1 MSSFAS
7 AVFKATI
14 GLLINKA
21 RDTAAEKLKE
31 GDVTDE
37 KFRSLIVREIDQ
49 INSKLDGLARKDL
62 LSSIN
67 IFKEGIAIL
76 FEVFKQANRGVKELS
91 ETDVTGQEAAVAATA
106 VTKDITEVSLQSS
119 SSASAKA
126 VSLAK
131 ELTDL
136 QLVDLDES
144 SKELLSDAKERF
156 KQARSRATD
165 AFSNEGLDTQDRI
178 LAMMVRV
185 MATLLEKVDNPKNA
199 LTPCRVCLEQ
209 LHALPAVKNGFKV
222 ALTKGFK
229 SRFGKDE
236 RKAIISAVCDIN
248 HAIFDVTHIAGLGG
262 LVWPLID
269 VGEDN
274 VHPLRDPRV
283 VKINQQNTR
292 YIGYYPMQ
300 WSFGMG
306 IVKEA
311 RGICTNTK
319 DQFIVGDRVDGNVK
333 VFDSDGNFLRALE
346 LELERSIIVLGVATD
361 QDDNV
366 YVLCGDDFVHQNDD
380 QVHIFDKDNNKH
392 RCFAVHGLVA
402 SRLTVV
408 EKNSKQVFVLGRTRN
423 PIFVVN
429 VYEAD
434 GTFVRS
440 FFGDHQFDEYRGA
453 LITTRHDGRVMVL
466 NRHGHVMVYS
476 AKGDCLHHFSVRPP
490 HVCIDWTMGK
500 SAIHWANEHVIVVSL
515 CGDSDLMPPSSV
527 FDVSIYTEV
536 GELVNHFPIRS
547 CDKREYIMG
556 ITMNRQGRI
565 ALGLYGSVES
575 EILVF

>member
-1 MSSFAS
+1 MSSIAS
-7 AVFKATI
+7 AIFKATI

-37 KFRSLIVREIDQ
+37 KFRRLIVREIDQ

-62 LSSIN
+62 LSSVN
-67 IFKEGIAIL
+67 TFKEGIAIL
-76 FEVFKQANRGVKELS
+76 FEVFKQANRGVKEFS
-91 ETDVTGQEAAVAATA
+91 ETDVTGQEATVATTA
-106 VTKDITEVSLQSS
+106 ATKDITEVSLQSS

-131 ELTDL
+131 ELANLQVIDL
-136 QLVDLDES
+136 NES

-156 KQARSRATD
+156 KQARRRATD
-165 AFSNEGLDTQDRI
+165 AFSNEALDSHDRI

-185 MATLLEKVDNPKNA
+185 MATILEKVDNPKNA

-222 ALTKGFK
+222 ALAKGLK
-229 SRFGKDE
+229 SRFGKNE

-248 HAIFDVTHIAGLGG
+248 HAIFDVTHMAGLDV
-262 LVWPLID
+262 LHVVWPLIE
-269 VGEDN
+269 VGADN

-283 VKINQQNTR
+283 AEINQQNTQ

-300 WSFGMG
+300 WSFGMDV
-306 IVKEA
+306 IKRA
-311 RGICTNTK
+311 KGICTNTK
-319 DQFIVGDRVDGNVK
+319 DQFIVGDLKDVK

-346 LELERSIIVLGVATD
+346 LELERWIIVLDVATD

-366 YVLCGDDFVHQNDD
+366 YVLCGGYHDN

-392 RCFAVHGLVA
+392 RCLAVHGLVA
-402 SRLTVV
+402 LRLTVV
-408 EKNSKQVFVLGRTRN
+408 EKNSKQVFVLGGTEN
-423 PIFVVN
+423 SFIAVN
-429 VYEAD
+429 VYEVD

-440 FFGDHQFDEYRGA
+440 FFGADRFVEFQSDR
-453 LITTRHDGRVMVL
+453 ITTQNDSRVMVL
-466 NRHGHVMVYS
+466 NHGQVVVYS
-476 AKGDCLHHFSVRPP
+476 AEGDCLHKFSVPI
-490 HVCIDWTMGK
+490 VSTLYE
-500 SAIHWANEHVIVVSL
+500 SAIHCANEHVIVVSL
-515 CGDSDLMPPSSV
+515 CGDSDLKPQSSV

-536 GELVNHFPIRS
+536 GDLVNHFPVSTCGKQTSIR
-547 CDKREYIMG
+547 G
-556 ITMNRQGRI
+556 ITMTRQGRI
-565 ALGLYGSVES
+565 ALGLYGSGKS

>member
-1 MSSFAS
+1 MSSIAS
-7 AVFKATI
+7 AIFKATI

-67 IFKEGIAIL
+67 NFKEGIAIL
-76 FEVFKQANRGVKELS
+76 FEVFKQANRGVKEFS
-91 ETDVTGQEAAVAATA
+91 ETDVTGQEATVAATA
-106 VTKDITEVSLQSS
+106 VTEDITEVSLQSS

-131 ELTDL
+131 ELADL
-136 QLVDLDES
+136 QLIDLDES

-156 KQARSRATD
+156 KKARRRATD
-165 AFSNEGLDTQDRI
+165 AFSNEALDTQDRI

-185 MATLLEKVDNPKNA
+185 MATILEKVDNPKNA

-222 ALTKGFK
+222 ALAKGLK

-248 HAIFDVTHIAGLGG
+248 HAIFDVTHMAGLDV
-262 LVWPLID
+262 LHVVWPLIE
-269 VGEDN
+269 VGADN

-283 VKINQQNTR
+283 AEINQQNTQ

-300 WSFGMG
+300 WSFGMDV
-306 IVKEA
+306 IKRA
-311 RGICTNTK
+311 KGICTNTK
-319 DQFIVGDRVDGNVK
+319 DQFIVGDLKDVK

-346 LELERSIIVLGVATD
+346 LELERWIIVLDVATD

-366 YVLCGDDFVHQNDD
+366 CSCWVVLKIGF
-380 QVHIFDKDNNKH
+380 I
-392 RCFAVHGLVA
+392 A
-402 SRLTVV
+402 
-408 EKNSKQVFVLGRTRN
+408 
-423 PIFVVN
+423 VN

-440 FFGDHQFDEYRGA
+440 FCGVDQFDGNQGA
-453 LITTRHDGRVMVL
+453 RITTQNDGRVMVL
-466 NRHGHVMVYS
+466 DNGQVEVYS
-476 AKGDCLHHFSVRPP
+476 AEGDYLHKFSVPI
-490 HVCIDWTMGK
+490 VSTLYE

-515 CGDSDLMPPSSV
+515 CVDSDLKPPSSV

-536 GELVNHFPIRS
+536 GELVNRFPISS
-547 CDKREYIMG
+547 CYKQTLSSRES
-556 ITMNRQGRI
+556 Q
-565 ALGLYGSVES
+565 
-575 EILVF
+575 